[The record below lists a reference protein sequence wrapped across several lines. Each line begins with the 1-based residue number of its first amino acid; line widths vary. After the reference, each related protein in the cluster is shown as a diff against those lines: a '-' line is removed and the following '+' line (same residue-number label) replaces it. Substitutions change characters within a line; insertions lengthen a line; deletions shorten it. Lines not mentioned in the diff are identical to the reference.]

1 MHLGCLTIQDSQGA
15 GHPQSQGAAGHTV
28 GQHGVAHGV
37 AHAGAHGVGHGFVQ
51 GHAAND
57 LAPINIVVKMPS
69 NTKVLFI
76 VKISFSYLSTF
87 SVVRIPITYKL

>member
-1 MHLGCLTIQDSQGA
+1 M
-15 GHPQSQGAAGHTV
+15 QSVVGQAAAGHTV
-28 GQHGVAHGV
+28 GQA
-37 AHAGAHGVGHGFVQ
+37 VGQGFAQ

-69 NTKVLFI
+69 KTKVFFI

-87 SVVRIPITYKL
+87 SVAQILITLKL